1 MASVIDD
8 DDDDEHSPLLRPTD
22 PGSIVETQQEHK
34 SRWWS
39 IRVMYLTM
47 FLSSV
52 GFSIVVTSIWPYLQ
66 KIDPSADTGFLGWVI
81 ASYSLG
87 QMIASPLFGLWSNHR
102 PRREPLV
109 VSICILVAASC
120 LYAYVHVPAAHNKYY
135 MLIARAFIGFGSG
148 NVAVV
153 RSYVAGAT
161 SLSERTSAMANISAF
176 QALGFIL
183 GPAFQA
189 AFTLIGEVGVT
200 FKAIDL
206 QVNMYTAPSLMGA
219 FLGIVNIILIF
230 AIFREH
236 RVDDHGRHT
245 GSINYESEGMDT
257 AKDSEEPVD
266 QIAVISSNL
275 LFFIILFIFAIFETI
290 STPLTMDMYAWTRT
304 QAVFYNGI
312 ILAAIGVESVIVFIT
327 VKIISKKTGE
337 RILLLGGLV
346 AIWVGFFILLPWGN
360 QYPSIQWAD
369 IQNSTKHNSTVLVS
383 SLSTSANHT
392 AEPTGCPAT
401 QAWCFY
407 TPIIH
412 LAQYITS
419 DIFIGL
425 GYPVCSVMC
434 YTLYSKIIGPKPQ
447 GVYMGWLT
455 AAGSAARTLGPVF
468 VSEIY
473 THLGPRWTFGVICGI
488 VASSLLHLVAVYKR
502 LIAFSVRYGKIQQ

>member
-1 MASVIDD
+1 MASMIH
-8 DDDDEHSPLLRPTD
+8 DECSPLLQSSDT
-22 PGSIVETQQEHK
+22 GFIVETQQEHK

-66 KIDPSADTGFLGWVI
+66 KIDPSADASFLGWVI

-87 QMIASPLFGLWSNHR
+87 QMVASPLFGLWSNHR

-109 VSICILVAASC
+109 VSISILVAASC
-120 LYAYVHVPAAHNKYY
+120 LYAYVHVPASHNKYY
-135 MLIARAFIGFGSG
+135 MLIARALVGFGSG

-161 SLSERTSAMANISAF
+161 SLSERTSSMANISAF

-189 AFTLIGEVGVT
+189 AFTLIGEVGVI

-219 FLGIVNIILIF
+219 FLGIVNMILIF

-236 RVDDHGRHT
+236 RVDDHGRHI
-245 GSINYESEGMDT
+245 GSINYEFEGMDT
-257 AKDSEEPVD
+257 ANESEEPVD
-266 QIAVISSNL
+266 KIAVISSNF
-275 LFFIILFIFAIFETI
+275 LFSITLFIFAIFETI

-327 VKIISKKTGE
+327 VKIISKK
-337 RILLLGGLV
+337 
-346 AIWVGFFILLPWGN
+346 
-360 QYPSIQWAD
+360 
-369 IQNSTKHNSTVLVS
+369 
-383 SLSTSANHT
+383 
-392 AEPTGCPAT
+392 
-401 QAWCFY
+401 
-407 TPIIH
+407 
-412 LAQYITS
+412 
-419 DIFIGL
+419 
-425 GYPVCSVMC
+425 
-434 YTLYSKIIGPKPQ
+434 
-447 GVYMGWLT
+447 
-455 AAGSAARTLGPVF
+455 
-468 VSEIY
+468 
-473 THLGPRWTFGVICGI
+473 
-488 VASSLLHLVAVYKR
+488 
-502 LIAFSVRYGKIQQ
+502 